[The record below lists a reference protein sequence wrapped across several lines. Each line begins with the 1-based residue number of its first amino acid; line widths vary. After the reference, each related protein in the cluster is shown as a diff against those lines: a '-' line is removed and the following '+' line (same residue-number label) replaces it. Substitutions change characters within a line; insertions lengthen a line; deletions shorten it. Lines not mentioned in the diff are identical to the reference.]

1 MLIPI
6 SGVILFL
13 AAAVFGVHEEPF
25 DKQQFEELGE
35 GQSGSDAGQPK
46 IVLEDLKKVS
56 PTFKEKRD
64 DEISI
69 ELADQKDAEDNTVN
83 IVKNDEGV
91 S

>member
-6 SGVILFL
+6 TGVVLFL
-13 AAAVFGVHEEPF
+13 AATVIGVHEEPF
-25 DKQQFEELGE
+25 DKEQFEELGE
-35 GQSGSDAGQPK
+35 GQSGSSAPAK
-46 IVLEDLKKVS
+46 IVQEDLKKVS
-56 PTFKEKRD
+56 PLFKEKRD

-69 ELADQKDAEDNTVN
+69 ELADQKNAEDNTVN